1 MQLLTDKSVIRILEG
16 YMMSWKV
23 LKKGV
28 DILWYNIIF
37 E

>member
-1 MQLLTDKSVIRILEG
+1 MTDKFLTRILEG

-28 DILWYNIIF
+28 DVIWYNIIF